1 MSLSDPIADMLTTIR
16 NGQGVRLASVSC
28 PHSKL
33 REGVLEV
40 LKNEG
45 YIKKYSKVNVRT
57 GIDRINIKLAYFEG
71 SPVIKEIKRVS
82 KPGLRN
88 YSSIKNLPK
97 VSNGIGISIVS
108 TSKGVMADHDA
119 RAANVGGEI
128 LCNIF

>member
-16 NGQGVRLASVSC
+16 NGQSVRLASVSC

-33 REGVLEV
+33 REGVLNV

-45 YIKKYSKVNVRT
+45 YIKDYNKVNVRT
-57 GIDRINIKLAYFEG
+57 GVNRININLAYFEG
-71 SPVIKEIKRVS
+71 NPVIKEIKRVS

-88 YSSIKNLPK
+88 YSSIKDLPK
-97 VSNGIGISIVS
+97 VSNGIGISIIS

-119 RAANVGGEI
+119 RAANIGGEI